1 MYVLWLCWYLFISHV
16 LLEKYSPSISYIVLS
31 TDSLVLVVFQDR
43 NIIHHWCEL
52 MCTTFII
59 LHTTTWCALRVCI
72 IPLLHNTPHNDT
84 GNNSCSGSCQYSTDK
99 SWCYQYWHCW
109 KNDKNCFEHDWH
121 WSPFITHSTSP
132 FTLAASHTCLT
143 IDVGEMQAFC
153 GVISCILAS
162 IEQQSYN

>member
-59 LHTTTWCALRVCI
+59 LHTTTWCALRPFLHNAPHNDTGNNSCSGGWQYSNNKSCMLLPVLHELMCTTFTILHTTIATWCTLRVCI
-72 IPLLHNTPHNDT
+72 IPLLH

-99 SWCYQYWHCW
+99 SC
-109 KNDKNCFEHDWH
+109 
-121 WSPFITHSTSP
+121 TSTD
-132 FTLAASHTCLT
+132 T
-143 IDVGEMQAFC
+143 VGNQKH
-153 GVISCILAS
+153 
-162 IEQQSYN
+162 